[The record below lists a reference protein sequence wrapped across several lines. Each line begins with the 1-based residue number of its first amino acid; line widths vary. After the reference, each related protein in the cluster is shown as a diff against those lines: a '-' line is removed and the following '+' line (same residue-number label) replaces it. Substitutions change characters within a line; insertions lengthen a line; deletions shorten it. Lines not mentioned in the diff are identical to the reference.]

1 MSETMSTTSG
11 TADAGSISSGDSTE
25 SRSPAAAGD
34 ATGATSATERVL
46 TPPAET
52 RPTAPHEVV
61 LTARRAFDTGR
72 TKARAWRAAQLKALR
87 VLLVD
92 HEAEIAS
99 ALHADLGKSATEAW
113 VTETGFLVRE
123 IDHTLR
129 HLRAWTAP
137 RRVPVPLSLAP
148 GRARVVREPL
158 GVVLVIAPW
167 NYPLQLSLAP
177 LVGALAAGNAV
188 VLKPSEHA
196 PATSALLA
204 RLVPEH
210 LDPDAVHVVEGAVPE
225 TTALLA
231 ERFDHIFYTGNGAVG
246 RIVMEAAAVHL
257 TPVTLELGGKSPAYV
272 ADDADLPV
280 TARRLVWGKFTNA
293 GQTCVAPDYV
303 IGSAETLEKLKPLLV
318 EAIRETF
325 GDDPAR
331 SPDYGRIVDS
341 RHFERLTGLLDAEH
355 VVSGGRSD
363 APTRYLEP
371 TLVDVSDPDSDE
383 AVMRDEIFGPVLP
396 LVAVADLDGAIA
408 LVNRRDKPLA
418 LYVFTPST
426 TVRERFV
433 RETSSGAI
441 GFNIPL
447 AHLAVPELPFGGVG
461 ASGMGAYHGERSVE
475 VFSHDKAVL
484 TMPTRPDT
492 TAWIRP
498 PFTRFKEQVIDR
510 VVAPGRRRR

>member
-1 MSETMSTTSG
+1 MTLPAEDARASEPAS
-11 TADAGSISSGDSTE
+11 E
-25 SRSPAAAGD
+25 PAAEPAAGP
-34 ATGATSATERVL
+34 AVAGASEAR
-46 TPPAET
+46 ASQQ
-52 RPTAPHEVV
+52 HEVV
-61 LTARRAFDTGR
+61 AAARRAFGTGR

-92 HEAEIAS
+92 HEAEIAA
-99 ALHADLGKSATEAW
+99 ALHADLGKSGNEAW

-188 VLKPSEHA
+188 VLKPSELA

-204 RLVPEH
+204 RLVPAH
-210 LDPDAVHVVEGAVPE
+210 LDPEAVHVVEGGVPE

-231 ERFDHIFYTGNGAVG
+231 ERFDHIFYTGNGTVG
-246 RIVMEAAAVHL
+246 RIVLEAAAVHL

-303 IGSAETLEKLKPLLV
+303 VASPATLAKLKPLLV
-318 EAIRETF
+318 EAIRESF
-325 GDDPAR
+325 GDDPAS
-331 SPDYGRIVDS
+331 SPDYGRIVDG
-341 RHFERLTGLLDAEH
+341 RHFERLTTLLE
-355 VVSGGRSD
+355 GGRVVAGGGCD
-363 APTRYLEP
+363 ASTRYLEP
-371 TLVDVSDPDSDE
+371 TLVEVADPDDPGE
-383 AVMRDEIFGPVLP
+383 TVMRDEIFGPVLP
-396 LVAVADLDGAIA
+396 LVPVADLDAAIA

-426 TVRERFV
+426 AVRERFV

-475 VFSHDKAVL
+475 IFSHAKAVL

-492 TAWIRP
+492 TTWIRP

>member
-1 MSETMSTTSG
+1 MSESMSTMTSG
-11 TADAGSISSGDSTE
+11 AESTEATANTPVPVVEGSSGA
-25 SRSPAAAGD
+25 R
-34 ATGATSATERVL
+34 
-46 TPPAET
+46 PAEP
-52 RPTAPHEVV
+52 REAVA
-61 LTARRAFDTGR
+61 TARRAFETGR
-72 TKARAWRAAQLKALR
+72 TKARAWRVAQLKALR

-92 HEAEIAS
+92 HEAEIAA

-167 NYPLQLSLAP
+167 NYPLQLCLAP

-188 VLKPSEHA
+188 VLKPSELA
-196 PATSALLA
+196 PATSALIA

-210 LDPDAVHVVEGAVPE
+210 LDPEAVHVVEGAVPE

-231 ERFDHIFYTGNGAVG
+231 ERFDHIFYTGNGTVG
-246 RIVMEAAAVHL
+246 RIVLEAAAAHL

-303 IGSAETLEKLKPLLV
+303 VATPETLAKLKPLLV
-318 EAIRETF
+318 EAIREAF
-325 GDDPAR
+325 GDDPAS
-331 SPDYGRIVDS
+331 SPDYGRIVDG
-341 RHFERLTGLLDAEH
+341 RHFERLTGLLDGGR
-355 VVSGGRSD
+355 VVAGGRSD
-363 APTRYLEP
+363 AATRYLEP
-371 TLVDVSDPDSDE
+371 TLVEVADPDDPEE

-396 LVAVADLDGAIA
+396 LVPVADLDAAIA
-408 LVNRRDKPLA
+408 LVNGRDKPLA
-418 LYVFTPST
+418 LYVFTPSAV
-426 TVRERFV
+426 VRERFV

-475 VFSHDKAVL
+475 LFSHAKAVL

-510 VVAPGRRRR
+510 VVSPGRRRR

>member
-1 MSETMSTTSG
+1 MSTTTSGAAGTETTSVTSRAAAPANDAHEVLSAG
-11 TADAGSISSGDSTE
+11 TAPEASSVE
-25 SRSPAAAGD
+25 PR
-34 ATGATSATERVL
+34 
-46 TPPAET
+46 
-52 RPTAPHEVV
+52 EVV
-61 LTARRAFDTGR
+61 ATARRAFETGR

-92 HEAEIAS
+92 HEAEIAA

-167 NYPLQLSLAP
+167 NYPLQLCLAP

-188 VLKPSEHA
+188 VLKPSELA
-196 PATSALLA
+196 PATSALIA

-210 LDPDAVHVVEGAVPE
+210 LDPGAVHVVEGGVPE

-231 ERFDHIFYTGNGAVG
+231 ERFDHIFYTGNGTVG
-246 RIVMEAAAVHL
+246 RIVLEAAAVHL

-303 IGSAETLEKLKPLLV
+303 VATPETLAKLKPLLV

-325 GDDPAR
+325 GDDPAS
-331 SPDYGRIVDS
+331 SPDYGRIVDE
-341 RHFERLTGLLDAEH
+341 RHFARLTQLLDGGK
-355 VVSGGRSD
+355 VVAGGRSD
-363 APTRYLEP
+363 ASTRYLEP
-371 TLVDVSDPDSDE
+371 TLVEVADADDADE

-396 LVAVADLDGAIA
+396 LVPVADLDAAIA

-426 TVRERFV
+426 VVRERFV

-475 VFSHDKAVL
+475 IFSHAKAVL

-492 TAWIRP
+492 TTWIRP

>member
-1 MSETMSTTSG
+1 MSTTTSG
-11 TADAGSISSGDSTE
+11 ARSAGTTA
-25 SRSPAAAGD
+25 
-34 ATGATSATERVL
+34 V
-46 TPPAET
+46 TPPAPLAAEAVAGT
-52 RPTAPHEVV
+52 GGSQAAAMQPREVV
-61 LTARRAFDTGR
+61 ATARRAFETGR
-72 TKARAWRAAQLKALR
+72 TKARSWRAAQLKALR

-92 HEAEIAS
+92 HEAEFAA

-113 VTETGFLVRE
+113 LTETGFLVRE

-137 RRVPVPLSLAP
+137 RRVPVPLSLAT

-167 NYPLQLSLAP
+167 NYPLQLCLAP
-177 LVGALAAGNAV
+177 LVGALAAGNTV
-188 VLKPSEHA
+188 VLKPSELA
-196 PATSALLA
+196 PATSALIA

-210 LDPDAVHVVEGAVPE
+210 LDREAVHVVEGAVPE
-225 TTALLA
+225 TTALLE
-231 ERFDHIFYTGNGAVG
+231 ERFDHIFYTGNGTVG
-246 RIVMEAAAVHL
+246 RIVLEAAAAHL

-303 IGSAETLEKLKPLLV
+303 MATPETLAKLKPLLV

-325 GDDPAR
+325 GDDPAS
-331 SPDYGRIVDS
+331 SPDYGRIVDG
-341 RHFERLTGLLDAEH
+341 RHFERLTGLLTGLLDGSR
-355 VVSGGRSD
+355 VVAGGRSD
-363 APTRYLEP
+363 AATRYLEP
-371 TLVDVSDPDSDE
+371 TLVEVADADDPDE

-396 LVAVADLDGAIA
+396 LVPVADVDAAIA
-408 LVNRRDKPLA
+408 LVNGRDKPLA
-418 LYVFTPST
+418 LYVFTPSAV
-426 TVRERFV
+426 VRERFV

-475 VFSHDKAVL
+475 LFSHAKAVL

-510 VVAPGRRRR
+510 VVAPGRRGR

>member
-1 MSETMSTTSG
+1 MSETMTSETVTTVKG
-11 TADAGSISSGDSTE
+11 GDS
-25 SRSPAAAGD
+25 AG
-34 ATGATSATERVL
+34 AK
-46 TPPAET
+46 AEALP
-52 RPTAPHEVV
+52 PTASRVEPREVV
-61 LTARRAFDTGR
+61 ATARRAFETGR
-72 TKARAWRAAQLKALR
+72 TKARSWRVAQLKALR

-92 HEAEIAS
+92 HEAEIAQ
-99 ALHADLGKSATEAW
+99 ALHADLGKSANEAW

-167 NYPLQLSLAP
+167 NYPLQLCLAP

-210 LDPDAVHVVEGAVPE
+210 LDPEAVHVVEGGVPE

-231 ERFDHIFYTGNGAVG
+231 ERFDHIFYTGNGTVG
-246 RIVMEAAAVHL
+246 RIVLEAAAVHL

-303 IGSAETLEKLKPLLV
+303 IASAQTLEKLKPQLV

-325 GDDPAR
+325 GDDPSA
-331 SPDYGRIVDS
+331 SPDYGRIVDG
-341 RHFERLTGLLDAEH
+341 RHFERLTGLFDAEH

-363 APTRYLEP
+363 AATRYLEP
-371 TLVDVSDPDSDE
+371 TLVEVADPDDPNQ

-396 LVAVADLDGAIA
+396 LVPVADLDAAIA

-426 TVRERFV
+426 AVRERFV

-447 AHLAVPELPFGGVG
+447 AHLAVPDLPFGGVG
-461 ASGMGAYHGERSVE
+461 ASGTGAYHGERSVE
-475 VFSHDKAVL
+475 LFSHTKSVL
-484 TMPTRPDT
+484 AMPTRPDT

-498 PFTRFKEQVIDR
+498 PFTRFKAQIVDR
-510 VVAPGRRRR
+510 VVAPGRRRG

>member
-1 MSETMSTTSG
+1 MSTTTSG
-11 TADAGSISSGDSTE
+11 AEGTETTAVTCGEEATRATAPAAQPTADS
-25 SRSPAAAGD
+25 AAA
-34 ATGATSATERVL
+34 AASGARSAEPR
-46 TPPAET
+46 
-52 RPTAPHEVV
+52 EVV
-61 LTARRAFDTGR
+61 ATARRTFETGR

-92 HEAEIAS
+92 HEAEIAA

-129 HLRAWTAP
+129 NLRAWTAP
-137 RRVPVPLSLAP
+137 RRVSVPLSLAP

-167 NYPLQLSLAP
+167 NYPLQLCLAP
-177 LVGALAAGNAV
+177 LVGAIAAGNAV
-188 VLKPSEHA
+188 VLKPSELA
-196 PATSALLA
+196 PATSALIA
-204 RLVPEH
+204 RLVPEY
-210 LDPDAVHVVEGAVPE
+210 LDPEAVRVVEGGVRE

-231 ERFDHIFYTGNGAVG
+231 ERFDHIFYTGNGTVG
-246 RIVMEAAAVHL
+246 RIVLEAAAVHL

-303 IGSAETLEKLKPLLV
+303 VATPETLAKLKPLLV

-325 GDDPAR
+325 GDDPAS
-331 SPDYGRIVDS
+331 SPDYGRIIDG
-341 RHFERLTGLLDAEH
+341 RHFARLTQLLDGGR
-355 VVSGGRSD
+355 VVAGGRSD
-363 APTRYLEP
+363 ASTRYLEP
-371 TLVDVSDPDSDE
+371 TLVEVADADG

-396 LVAVADLDGAIA
+396 LVPVADLDAAIA

-426 TVRERFV
+426 VVRERFV

-475 VFSHDKAVL
+475 IFSHAKAVL

-498 PFTRFKEQVIDR
+498 PFTRFKQQVIDR

>member
-1 MSETMSTTSG
+1 MSETMSTTTSG
-11 TADAGSISSGDSTE
+11 AESTK
-25 SRSPAAAGD
+25 
-34 ATGATSATERVL
+34 ATETTSPRVRRAADRVVEGASGGRSVE
-46 TPPAET
+46 P
-52 RPTAPHEVV
+52 REVV
-61 LTARRAFDTGR
+61 ARARRAFDTGR
-72 TKARAWRAAQLKALR
+72 TKPRAWRVAQLKALR

-92 HEAEIAS
+92 HEADIAA
-99 ALHADLGKSATEAW
+99 ALHADLGKSANEAW

-167 NYPLQLSLAP
+167 NYPLQLCLAP

-188 VLKPSEHA
+188 VLKPSELA

-204 RLVPEH
+204 RLVPKH
-210 LDPDAVHVVEGAVPE
+210 LDPEAVHVVEGAVPE
-225 TTALLA
+225 TTELLA
-231 ERFDHIFYTGNGAVG
+231 ERFDHVFYTGNGTVG
-246 RIVMEAAAVHL
+246 RIVLEAAAVHL

-303 IGSAETLEKLKPLLV
+303 MASAETLEKLEPLLV

-325 GDDPAR
+325 GDDPAA
-331 SPDYGRIVDS
+331 SSDYGRIVDA
-341 RHFERLTGLLDAEH
+341 RHFERLTGLIDAER

-363 APTRYLEP
+363 AATRYIEP
-371 TLVDVSDPDSDE
+371 TLVEVADPDDPDE

-396 LVAVADLDGAIA
+396 LVPVADLDAAIA

-426 TVRERFV
+426 VVRERFV

-475 VFSHDKAVL
+475 LFSHAKAVL